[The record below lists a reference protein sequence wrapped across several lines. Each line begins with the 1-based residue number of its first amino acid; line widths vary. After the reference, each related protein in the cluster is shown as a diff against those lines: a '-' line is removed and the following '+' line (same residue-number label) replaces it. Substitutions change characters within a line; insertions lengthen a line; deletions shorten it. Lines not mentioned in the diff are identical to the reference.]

1 MHSSSSDPSS
11 DDRRTKRR
19 QLELQLF
26 SLEADRSRFEREQE
40 SMGISLMSLRRS
52 LHQIET
58 QIQEQEQ
65 NLEKI
70 TGKILTIDAEIQKAK
85 KSIRL
90 L

>member
-1 MHSSSSDPSS
+1 
-11 DDRRTKRR
+11 
-19 QLELQLF
+19 
-26 SLEADRSRFEREQE
+26 
-40 SMGISLMSLRRS
+40 MGISLMSLRRS